1 MLFVVFCVMCSS
13 LVICM
18 STMCAFL
25 FMLRATLSSRR
36 FGSRALASVHVACI
50 IVARRARCGFIDDLC
65 FPQGHSMVSAT

>member
-18 STMCAFL
+18 STMFAFL

-36 FGSRALASVHVACI
+36 FGFRSSGSVHVACI
-50 IVARRARCGFIDDLC
+50 IVARSARCGFIDNLC
-65 FPQGHSMVSAT
+65 FPQGQSIGSAT